1 MKAVGSSSMT
11 RSDARLRPPAKSFS
25 TSMPKRAPKRARDDV
40 VKKNEEAPAAANSLM
55 TALMRRG
62 SVSVLEAL
70 EVELPEVLKT
80 EVIAKLPLDDTLEL
94 AQVSKWC
101 RDAVW
106 SPETLRI
113 FYWNKPHSHR
123 IGWQDHALNHPLET
137 AVRSGNLPAIKAL
150 IEVGTY
156 DVNEQ
161 TEYMN
166 YVGGSHIHTY
176 KWKWHTPLHLAA
188 LYGQPKVMRLLV
200 EAGADVDAYDA
211 RGNTPLLIA
220 AEQRRTDVVM
230 ELIKLGADVNRK
242 KKPRF
247 ATPLHAAVL
256 RMDMGSV
263 VALLTAGADVNAVVD
278 GKYLEWTPDTN
289 YYHSS
294 HEEKVHLRCGCFT
307 PLDIL
312 GFKCSTADG
321 LEGTSENTEV
331 DPARYDDH
339 VRYLQAFH
347 KASVCNER
355 LHPDMT
361 AFTTLEPE
369 KTKHGAELRKDA
381 PTPNAYDVG
390 ERSDWFQSLTSMN
403 LILTHAGAKH
413 RHEIKQSADE
423 E

>member
-1 MKAVGSSSMT
+1 
-11 RSDARLRPPAKSFS
+11 
-25 TSMPKRAPKRARDDV
+25 MPKRAPKRARDDV

-80 EVIAKLPLDDTLEL
+80 EVIAKHLPLEDTLEL

-106 SPETLRI
+106 SPETLRN
-113 FYWNKPHSHR
+113 FYAEKIHSFR
-123 IGWQDHALNHPLET
+123 IAWEDHALSNPLET

-278 GKYLEWTPDTN
+278 GKYLVQTPDTN

-294 HEEKVHLRCGCFT
+294 SEEKEHLNRGCFT

-312 GFKCSTADG
+312 GFKCSTG
-321 LEGTSENTEV
+321 LQVDDSLYHPTDGTSETPEV
-331 DPARYDDH
+331 NPARYDDY

-347 KASVCNER
+347 KASVSDER

-403 LILTHAGAKH
+403 LILTHAGAK
-413 RHEIKQSADE
+413 RRDEIKPSAELADE

>member
-1 MKAVGSSSMT
+1 
-11 RSDARLRPPAKSFS
+11 
-25 TSMPKRAPKRARDDV
+25 MPKRAPKRARDDV

-80 EVIAKLPLDDTLEL
+80 EVIAKHLPIDATLNL
-94 AQVSKWC
+94 AQASKWC

-106 SPETLRI
+106 SPEAVHK
-113 FYWNKPHSHR
+113 WHR
-123 IGWQDHALNHPLET
+123 TKRSMYSIRWQSRASVNPLET
-137 AVRSGNLPAIKAL
+137 AVRSGNLPAIKAM
-150 IEVGTY
+150 IEDGGF

-161 TEYMN
+161 TEYMAHPMD
-166 YVGGSHIHTY
+166 YPCS
-176 KWKWHTPLHLAA
+176 WHTPLHLAA
-188 LYGQPKVMRLLV
+188 VYGQPKVMRLLV

-247 ATPLHAAVL
+247 TTPLHAAVL

-381 PTPNAYDVG
+381 PRPNAYDVG

-403 LILTHAGAKH
+403 LILTHAGAK
-413 RHEIKQSADE
+413 RRDEIKPSAELADE

>member
-1 MKAVGSSSMT
+1 
-11 RSDARLRPPAKSFS
+11 
-25 TSMPKRAPKRARDDV
+25 MPKRAPKRARDDV

-80 EVIAKLPLDDTLEL
+80 EVIAKHLPLEDTLEL

-106 SPETLRI
+106 SPETLRN
-113 FYWNKPHSHR
+113 FYADKPHSHM
-123 IGWQDHALNHPLET
+123 IAWQNHALSNPLET

-278 GKYLEWTPDTN
+278 GKYLVQTPDCR
-289 YYHSS
+289 YCHSS
-294 HEEKVHLRCGCFT
+294 SEQKEHLNRGCFT
-307 PLDIL
+307 PFDIL
-312 GFKCSTADG
+312 GFKCSTG
-321 LEGTSENTEV
+321 LQVDDSLYHPTDGTSETPKV
-331 DPARYDDH
+331 DPARCDDY

-347 KASVCNER
+347 KASVSNER
-355 LHPDMT
+355 LHCDMT

-381 PTPNAYDVG
+381 PRPNVYDVG
-390 ERSDWFQSLTSMN
+390 QGSDWFQSLTSMN
-403 LILTHAGAKH
+403 LILTQAGAKR
-413 RHEIKQSADE
+413 RHEIKPSADLADE

>member
-1 MKAVGSSSMT
+1 MS
-11 RSDARLRPPAKSFS
+11 
-25 TSMPKRAPKRARDDV
+25 
-40 VKKNEEAPAAANSLM
+40 N
-55 TALMRRG
+55 
-62 SVSVLEAL
+62 
-70 EVELPEVLKT
+70 
-80 EVIAKLPLDDTLEL
+80 
-94 AQVSKWC
+94 
-101 RDAVW
+101 
-106 SPETLRI
+106 
-113 FYWNKPHSHR
+113 
-123 IGWQDHALNHPLET
+123 PLET

-150 IEVGTY
+150 IEEGTY
-156 DVNEQ
+156 DVNAQ
-161 TEYMN
+161 TGYMD
-166 YVGGSHIHTY
+166 YGMY
-176 KWKWHTPLHLAA
+176 CMYRFQWHTALHLAA

-200 EAGADVDAYDA
+200 EAGADIDAYDSQ
-211 RGNTPLLIA
+211 GNTPLLIA

-247 ATPLHAAVL
+247 TTPLHAAVL

-381 PTPNAYDVG
+381 PRPNAYDVG
-390 ERSDWFQSLTSMN
+390 ERSGWFQSLTSMN

>member
-1 MKAVGSSSMT
+1 
-11 RSDARLRPPAKSFS
+11 
-25 TSMPKRAPKRARDDV
+25 MPKRAPKRARDDV

-70 EVELPEVLKT
+70 EVELPEVLKM
-80 EVIAKLPLDDTLEL
+80 EVIKKHLPIDATLNL

-106 SPETLRI
+106 SPETVHK
-113 FYWNKPHSHR
+113 WHR
-123 IGWQDHALNHPLET
+123 TQRSYYSIRWQSRASVYPLET
-137 AVRSGNLPAIKAL
+137 AVRSGNLPAIKAM
-150 IEVGTY
+150 IEDGGF

-161 TEYMN
+161 TEYMALAMD
-166 YVGGSHIHTY
+166 YSCS
-176 KWKWHTPLHLAA
+176 WHTPLHLAA
-188 LYGQPKVMRLLV
+188 VYGQSKVMRLLV

-242 KKPRF
+242 KRPRF

-256 RMDMGSV
+256 RMDIGSV

-278 GKYLEWTPDTN
+278 GEYLVQTPDTN

-312 GFKCSTADG
+312 VFKCSTADG

-381 PTPNAYDVG
+381 PRPNAYDVG